1 MRCNWV
7 PKRLIVFV
15 LTALL
20 VMVMTGTFG
29 VVYADGPSN
38 GDEPVPVTPPG
49 PDGSSAGDAFLLLD
63 LLLGISG
70 AVLL

>member
-20 VMVMTGTFG
+20 LVVMTGAFG
-29 VVYADGPSN
+29 VASADGPSN

-49 PDGSSAGDAFLLLD
+49 PDGSSTGDVLLLLD

-70 AVLL
+70 VVLL